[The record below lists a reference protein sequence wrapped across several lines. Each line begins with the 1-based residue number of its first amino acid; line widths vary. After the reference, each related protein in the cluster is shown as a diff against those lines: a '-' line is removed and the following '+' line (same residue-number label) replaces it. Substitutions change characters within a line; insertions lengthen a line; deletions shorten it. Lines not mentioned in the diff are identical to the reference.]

1 MLTIDNDQSK
11 QSERLPVWLGAA
23 NSVLIPV
30 EHAFKEA
37 VFGCHMCGQCI
48 LHSTGMTCPMECPKN
63 LRNGPCGGVGLD
75 GSCEVDRTMTCVW
88 FNAVN
93 RSARLPWHDDIYQ
106 INPPVDWSLKGS
118 SSWVNVLVGRDHH
131 DRTSRPWQEIP
142 IPDKAN
148 RPERSGSRFER
159 ALRSGRFVVTCEIN
173 PPDSASAAA
182 LLDRVLP
189 LRHLV
194 DAFHISDNS
203 LASPHMC
210 GLALAAQIEALGLE
224 TILHMTCRDRNRNML
239 QADALGAAA
248 LGVKNILCLSGDHPS
263 IGDHP
268 TARPVF
274 DLDSITFINLLRQM
288 RDEGVYANG
297 HPFDDTLQ
305 VFLGGGTEPTA
316 PPLDFRPHRLAK
328 KIAAG
333 LDFATSQLVF
343 DLDLFGQF
351 MQRVRDLGLDRK
363 IYILAGVGWILSPK
377 MARAINAGTPG
388 VVVPQNIIDRLDRAP
403 AGKRKAEGLKILAE
417 QIHQLM
423 EIPGVSGIDIM
434 DTEPERYLEIID
446 AAGLQHRPM
455 AAQVR

>member
-1 MLTIDNDQSK
+1 VEK
-11 QSERLPVWLGAA
+11 QLPGWLITMDSLLA
-23 NSVLIPV
+23 PV
-30 EHAFKEA
+30 EHRVKEA
-37 VFGCHMCGQCI
+37 VFGCHMCGQCV
-48 LHSTGMTCPMECPKN
+48 LHSTGLTCPMECPKN

-75 GSCEVDRTMTCVW
+75 GSCEVDRSMTCVW
-88 FNAVN
+88 FKAVS
-93 RSARLPWHDDIYQ
+93 RSARLPWREDIFQ

-118 SSWVNVLVGRDHH
+118 SSWINVLVGRDHH
-131 DRTSRPWQEIP
+131 DRTTPPWRDIP
-142 IPDKAN
+142 IPDKAD

-248 LGVKNILCLSGDHPS
+248 LGVKNILCLSGDHPA

-274 DLDSITFINLLRQM
+274 DLDSVTFINLLCRM

-297 HPFDDTLQ
+297 QALDAPFRA
-305 VFLGGGTEPTA
+305 FLGGGAEPTA
-316 PPLDFRPHRLAK
+316 PPLEFRPHRLAK
-328 KIAAG
+328 KAAAG

-343 DLDLFGQF
+343 DLDLFKQF

-363 IYILAGVGWILSPK
+363 IYILVGVGWLLSPK
-377 MARAINAGTPG
+377 MAQAINAETPG
-388 VVVPQNIIDRLDRAP
+388 VVVPQHLIDRLQRAP
-403 AGKRKAEGLKILAE
+403 SKMRKAEGLKILVE
-417 QIHQLM
+417 QIHQLI

-434 DTEPERYLEIID
+434 DTEPERYLQIID
-446 AAGLQHRPM
+446 AAGLHNRPL
-455 AAQVR
+455 AAKAS